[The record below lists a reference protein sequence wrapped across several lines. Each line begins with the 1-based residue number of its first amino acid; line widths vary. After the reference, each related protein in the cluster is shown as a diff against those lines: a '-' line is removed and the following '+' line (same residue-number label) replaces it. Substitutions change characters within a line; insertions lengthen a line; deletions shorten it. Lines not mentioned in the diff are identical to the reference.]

1 MSQIVLITGCSSGFG
16 LLTAVAAAR
25 AGHRVVATMRDVSRR
40 QALDEAAS
48 RAEVTLDVRS
58 LDLDAQAS
66 IEACVAAVIT
76 EYGRVDALVNNAGF
90 GLGGAVLDLS
100 MDELRAQFETNLFG
114 TVTLTKAVLPGMIAR
129 RSGRIVQISSA
140 NSLHSAPGIGAYAAS
155 KRALDGLSEAL
166 RLEVAPFGV
175 HVTSVLPGQFRT
187 EAFTKRRLAARVD
200 ATDSPYFELS
210 RKMLAKVDEM
220 VATQAGDPAQVAE
233 VIVRLLEHRRPPLKV
248 LVGRDVKLQTFIR
261 NLVPERAWQAMVARA
276 TGFDVQY

>member
-25 AGHRVVATMRDVSRR
+25 AGHRVVATMRDFSRR
-40 QALDEAAS
+40 QALDEAAI
-48 RAEVTLDVRS
+48 RAGVALDVRS

-66 IEACVAAVIT
+66 IEACVAAVIA

-187 EAFTKRRLAARVD
+187 EAFTNRRLASGVD

-261 NLVPERAWQAMVARA
+261 NLVPERAWQALVAKA

>member
-1 MSQIVLITGCSSGFG
+1 MSQLVLITGCSSGFG

-40 QALDEAAS
+40 QALDEAALH
-48 RAEVTLDVRS
+48 AGVALDVRS
-58 LDLDAQAS
+58 LDLDAHAS
-66 IEACVAAVIT
+66 IEACVAAVMT

-114 TVTLTKAVLPGMIAR
+114 TVALTKAVLPGMIAR

-187 EAFTKRRLAARVD
+187 EAFTKRRLAAGVD
-200 ATDSPYFELS
+200 AADSPYFELS

-233 VIVRLLEHRRPPLKV
+233 EIVRLLTPPRPPLKV

-261 NLVPERAWQAMVARA
+261 NLVPERAWQALVARA
-276 TGFDVQY
+276 TGFDVLC